1 MSKPKPLLPSE
12 KEVLLWQDKSEK
24 AVLKALETHYRASF
38 NMINQRIAELMGRN
52 DAELPHVIRR
62 IEYQKIIKQQVKAAL
77 DLLHANEYES
87 ISKFLDET
95 YTDAFVGAVYTQHHQ
110 DMPVIVPIDQNA
122 VIKAVT
128 IDSKL
133 KTSLYDELGVDVNK
147 LKKIVTNEITR
158 GIASGMLYDD
168 IIRNIADKSY
178 IPLKRAKTIVR
189 TEAGRVQ
196 EQATFD
202 AAHKAKKAG
211 ADVVKQWSAIRDGK
225 TRDSHRK
232 LDGQIRE
239 LDEPFEVNGHKAMHP
254 HAFGIASE
262 DVNCRCTMLT
272 RARAALDADELKLM
286 QERAALHKIL
296 VKDVEGFEEAK
307 AKDFA
312 DFRKKYLKAA
322 EEIEKQRVVPMPR
335 TLSNLDET
343 LYWAEDDR
351 KSKFEFYRG
360 FPEEYHEPFDVFE
373 AEIPKYEQ
381 QLSKAFEKFDFATNT
396 DGKAIEQIL
405 RDGRLKGT
413 VETNT
418 SNGELD
424 VDLRKRASEDLF
436 GLWDVSEELEASE
449 FEKYGYLGTADRAK
463 MYGDCRIVFK
473 KENLWD
479 RTTFTVGDSLESHV
493 NGGYKAPSK
502 VSDPKIVSFSKD
514 PFTVEDPSINDVAIK
529 NIQKAF
535 NSIEE
540 HGYFKG
546 VINNEDYVELQFHG
560 AVLTDDIAYI
570 EVPQKCENLAE
581 ILEIAE
587 EKGVKIKVKK

>member
-122 VIKAVT
+122 VVKAVT

-133 KTSLYDELGVDVNK
+133 KTSLYDALGVDVNK

-202 AAHKAKKAG
+202 EANKAKKAG

-254 HAFGIASE
+254 HDFGIAAE
-262 DVNCRCTMLT
+262 DINCRCTMLT

-296 VKDVEGFEEAK
+296 VRDVEGFEEAK

-322 EEIEKQRVVPMPR
+322 ETLEKQGKSGIIEVTKTVSGHKGTPRDAEPNAVIDHVNDDGRV
-335 TLSNLDET
+335 DG
-343 LYWAEDDR
+343 
-351 KSKFEFYRG
+351 RG
-360 FPEEYHEPFDVFE
+360 FYD
-373 AEIPKYEQ
+373 A
-381 QLSKAFEKFDFATNT
+381 
-396 DGKAIEQIL
+396 DGKKAKDIHTTDHGNPKRHQYGKRGEHGHDYQWND
-405 RDGRLKGT
+405 DGSLKRKT
-413 VETNT
+413 TR
-418 SNGELD
+418 ELTD
-424 VDLRKRASEDLF
+424 TER
-436 GLWDVSEELEASE
+436 
-449 FEKYGYLGTADRAK
+449 
-463 MYGDCRIVFK
+463 
-473 KENLWD
+473 KEN
-479 RTTFTVGDSLESHV
+479 GD
-493 NGGYKAPSK
+493 
-502 VSDPKIVSFSKD
+502 
-514 PFTVEDPSINDVAIK
+514 
-529 NIQKAF
+529 
-535 NSIEE
+535 
-540 HGYFKG
+540 
-546 VINNEDYVELQFHG
+546 
-560 AVLTDDIAYI
+560 VL
-570 EVPQKCENLAE
+570 
-581 ILEIAE
+581 
-587 EKGVKIKVKK
+587 